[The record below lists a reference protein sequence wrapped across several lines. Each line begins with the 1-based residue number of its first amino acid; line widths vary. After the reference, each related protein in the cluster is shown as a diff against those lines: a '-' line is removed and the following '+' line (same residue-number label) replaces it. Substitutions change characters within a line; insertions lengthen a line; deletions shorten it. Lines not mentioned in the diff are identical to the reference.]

1 MSRFAIFSSTLGFWL
16 SLAGVVGIILSPLG
30 FRLGLWDFAFA
41 LRKLLAGATLSGIAG
56 FVLCLLAIIV
66 AKMSGV
72 RFDGSRAWIGL
83 LIGGVFAGYVL
94 LQLKT
99 VKSLPMIHDITT
111 DTANPPTFVA
121 LANARKAAPNG
132 IEYNG
137 AKIANQQQQAYPFIQ
152 TVSSELPPAQLFMK
166 AEAEA
171 RSAGWEIAASDAKA
185 GRIEATQTT
194 RLYGFKDD
202 IVIRITSN
210 GNGSKFD
217 MRSMSRMGQSDLG
230 VNADR
235 ISRFVARLRGEGAF

>member
-41 LRKLLAGATLSGIAG
+41 LRKVLAGSTLSGIAG
-56 FVLCLLAIIV
+56 FVLCLLAIVV

-72 RFDGSRAWIGL
+72 RIDGSRAWIGL

-121 LANARKAAPNG
+121 LADARKAAPNG
-132 IEYNG
+132 IEYKG
-137 AKIANQQQQAYPFIQ
+137 LEIAGQQKQTYPNIAPFI
-152 TVSSELPPAQLFMK
+152 SALAPAQLFVK
-166 AEAEA
+166 AESAA
-171 RSAGWEIAASDAKA
+171 RAAGWEIAAADVQA
-185 GRIEATQTT
+185 GRIEATATT
-194 RLYGFKDD
+194 LIYAFKDD
-202 IVIRITSN
+202 IVIRIAAKD
-210 GNGSKFD
+210 GGSQLD
-217 MRSMSRMGQSDLG
+217 MRSMSRVGLSDVG
-230 VNADR
+230 ANAKR
-235 ISRFVARLRGEGAF
+235 IREFFVGLKASGA